1 MKGYYNVKTQSFK
14 ALDGKV
20 KSFSLLIDGV
30 EPKSLSPFSLTPP
43 TADGKPAHGN
53 LVLVDDFGCKPDNFP
68 EFTKGILF

>member
-1 MKGYYNVKTQSFK
+1 MKGYYTVKTQSFK

-30 EPKSLSPFSLTPP
+30 EPKSLSPFSLTP

-53 LVLVDDFGCKPDNFP
+53 LVLVDDFGCKPDNFQNSLK
-68 EFTKGILF
+68 EILF